1 MKLPVIAACLLLAM
15 PTAFAQTAPATAP
28 TDDATPAPAAQAE
41 AAKPQ
46 KKKVCTRERP
56 MGSNMS
62 RKVCRNVDDLQ
73 AQSDDAREAMRDLM
87 LRGPSQASGN

>member
-1 MKLPVIAACLLLAM
+1 MKLPVFVASLLLAM
-15 PTAFAQTAPATAP
+15 PTAFAQTAPAP
-28 TDDATPAPAAQAE
+28 TGDAAPAPAAQTE
-41 AAKPQ
+41 AAKPE

-62 RKVCRNVDDLQ
+62 RKVCRNVNDLQ

-87 LRGPSQASGN
+87 LRGPSQAAGN